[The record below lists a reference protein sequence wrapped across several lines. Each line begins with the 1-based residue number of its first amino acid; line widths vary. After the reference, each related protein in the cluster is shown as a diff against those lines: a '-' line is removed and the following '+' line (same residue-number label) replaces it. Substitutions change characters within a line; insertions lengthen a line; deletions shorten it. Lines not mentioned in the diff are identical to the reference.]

1 MKKLLMLSLSSMLLL
16 SPIASIHA
24 DVVDD
29 CSKELL
35 LSYFPEPFVRE
46 TLKTNNVPQDK
57 WESIVTELKNND
69 KQVVGIV
76 EEKAAKLNPNPLKN
90 PGDQEQRQKAV
101 AIFRETLMEIF
112 SAALNKNG
120 ITDTKQIQTMLDD
133 VQHQKAKRFK
143 ECLEKHKNSVDA
155 NLAPAPSEA
164 ANTARSATDPTAMP
178 ENPVTPT
185 PTAMPVT
192 PALDPTPTPT
202 PPPVVTPVPTTPEP
216 TTTPITTPVLQTTP

>member
-1 MKKLLMLSLSSMLLL
+1 MLLL
-16 SPIASIHA
+16 SPIASITA

-46 TLKTNNVPQDK
+46 TLKANNVPQDK
-57 WESIVTELKNND
+57 WDAIVNELKNND

-101 AIFRETLMEIF
+101 AIFRETLMEVF
-112 SAALNKNG
+112 TAALNKNG
-120 ITDTKQIQTMLDD
+120 VTDNKQIQAMLDD

-143 ECLEKHKNSVDA
+143 ECLEKHKQSIDA
-155 NLAPAPSEA
+155 NLPPAAPASGT
-164 ANTARSATDPTAMP
+164 TAQ
-178 ENPVTPT
+178 PVTPE
-185 PTAMPVT
+185 APVT
-192 PALDPTPTPT
+192 PETPAAPTLKI
-202 PPPVVTPVPTTPEP
+202 VPSSGM
-216 TTTPITTPVLQTTP
+216 

>member
-1 MKKLLMLSLSSMLLL
+1 MKKLLAYSLVSMLLL
-16 SPIASIHA
+16 SPIASVTA

-46 TLKTNNVPQDK
+46 TLKANNVPQDK
-57 WESIVTELKNND
+57 WDAIVNELKTND

-101 AIFRETLMEIF
+101 AIFRETLMEVF
-112 SAALNKNG
+112 TAALNKNG
-120 ITDTKQIQTMLDD
+120 ITDSKQIQAMLDD

-143 ECLEKHKNSVDA
+143 ECLEKHKSSIDA
-155 NLAPAPSEA
+155 NLPPAAAPSST
-164 ANTARSATDPTAMP
+164 TAQ
-178 ENPVTPT
+178 PVTPEAPEAPAAPVT
-185 PTAMPVT
+185 PVTPVT
-192 PALDPTPTPT
+192 PAAPVMKITPAPGM
-202 PPPVVTPVPTTPEP
+202 
-216 TTTPITTPVLQTTP
+216 